1 MLKSVV
7 SNIYY
12 NCDIGLGMKIK
23 EALVMAELEARNH
36 IELTE
41 LYADLRG
48 RPYRVER
55 KYIGKRSEA
64 ETVINLVRA
73 HS

>member
-1 MLKSVV
+1 
-7 SNIYY
+7 
-12 NCDIGLGMKIK
+12 MKIK